1 MDTGR
6 SPSKP
11 DDPTPVGKISP
22 SNFMRKLR
30 PEYYSDTEDR
40 VSYVLDIPL
49 LEYHLESITQR
60 NQTHDFEIFCRKLCE
75 RTICPNLRP
84 QTGPDGG
91 GDSKAD
97 TETYPVS
104 DELSGLAYIG

>member
-1 MDTGR
+1 MFHMTSDVGDGDGHVDR
-6 SPSKP
+6 GAPRVSPSK
-11 DDPTPVGKISP
+11 
-22 SNFMRKLR
+22 FMRDIR
-30 PEYYSDTEDR
+30 PEYYSDTEER
-40 VSYVLDIPL
+40 ASYVLSAST
-49 LEYHLESITQR
+49 LECHLESITAR

-97 TETYPVS
+97 TETYPVA
-104 DELSGLAYIG
+104 E